1 MPANSVIG
9 ASNYIISGCDYI
21 IAGTDFIITG
31 TDFRIVAG
39 RTGNRRLVKS
49 YFSVVVLTFL
59 RFNAMVVQKLISLCT
74 YTCLLTKG
82 N

>member
-1 MPANSVIG
+1 MALLPYYSKISV
-9 ASNYIISGCDYI
+9 SDYI
-21 IAGTDFIITG
+21 IAD

>member
-1 MPANSVIG
+1 MSTNFVIG
-9 ASNYIISGCDYI
+9 VSDYIISSCDYI
-21 IAGTDFIITG
+21 IASTDFIITG

>member
-1 MPANSVIG
+1 MIG
-9 ASNYIISGCDYI
+9 GSDYI
-21 IAGTDFIITG
+21 IADTDFIITG

-74 YTCLLTKG
+74 YSCLLTKG

>member
-1 MPANSVIG
+1 MIG
-9 ASNYIISGCDYI
+9 GSDYI
-21 IAGTDFIITG
+21 IADTDFIITGTDFIITG